1 MKAVDFSTLKR
12 VQKMTLNQ
20 FNAYMSEVVRAA
32 WQNGVDD
39 VIGDH
44 SREEIVIYDSDEL
57 YKLILSVKG
66 IGEKRAQTIVD
77 TIYTGGST

>member
-20 FNAYMSEVVRAA
+20 FNSYMSEVVRAA

-57 YKLILSVKG
+57 YELILSVKG
-66 IGEKRAQTIVD
+66 IGAKRAQTIVD
-77 TIYTGGST
+77 MIYTGGSV

>member
-1 MKAVDFSTLKR
+1 
-12 VQKMTLNQ
+12 
-20 FNAYMSEVVRAA
+20 
-32 WQNGVDD
+32 VDD

-66 IGEKRAQTIVD
+66 IGAKRAQTIVD
-77 TIYTGGST
+77 TIYTGGSV

>member
-44 SREEIVIYDSDEL
+44 NKEEIVIYDSDEL
-57 YKLILSVKG
+57 YKLLLSVKG
-66 IGEKRAQTIVD
+66 IGAKRAQTIVD
-77 TIYTGGST
+77 TIYTGGSV

>member
-44 SREEIVIYDSDEL
+44 NKEEIVIYDSDEL
-57 YKLILSVKG
+57 YKLRLSVKG
-66 IGEKRAQTIVD
+66 IGAKRAQTIVD
-77 TIYTGGST
+77 TIYTGGSV

>member
-44 SREEIVIYDSDEL
+44 NKEEIVIYDSDEL
-57 YKLILSVKG
+57 YKLLLSVKG
-66 IGEKRAQTIVD
+66 IGAKRAQTIVNP
-77 TIYTGGST
+77 IYTGGSV

>member
-20 FNAYMSEVVRAA
+20 FNSYMSEVVRAA

-44 SREEIVIYDSDEL
+44 NKEEIVIYDSDEL
-57 YKLILSVKG
+57 YKLLLSVKG
-66 IGEKRAQTIVD
+66 VGAKRAQTIVN
-77 TIYTGGST
+77 TIYTGGSV

>member
-39 VIGDH
+39 VIGNH
-44 SREEIVIYDSDEL
+44 NKEEIVIYDSDEL
-57 YKLILSVKG
+57 YKLLLSVKG
-66 IGEKRAQTIVD
+66 IGAKRAQTIVD
-77 TIYTGGST
+77 TIYTGGSV